1 MRQSHIRLYLRR
13 CYGTKPFL
21 SSGVPNL
28 QLNHFTINIYLSYFK
43 INSNCC
49 NVISC
54 VKKKVIKLLCNIRLV
69 LLAIYH
75 IKSACN
81 IALHTWKCII
91 CEPEQQ
97 TTFSNA
103 YKKRWKSNL
112 TIILCSLKPW
122 QNNYRW
128 LSICWYHLSHYH
140 KKLIWSD
147 NNNNVIGLVVNRT
160 RAAKCLP
167 RVIFSSFSS

>member
-1 MRQSHIRLYLRR
+1 MRQSHIWLYLRR

-54 VKKKVIKLLCNIRLV
+54 LKKAVPKLLCNIRLAV
-69 LLAIYH
+69 LAIYN
-75 IKSACN
+75 IKFECN
-81 IALHTWKCII
+81 IALRTWKCII
-91 CEPEQQ
+91 CKPEKQ

-103 YKKRWKSNL
+103 YKKKGEKVTSISYWSKQ
-112 TIILCSLKPW
+112 SLK
-122 QNNYRW
+122 
-128 LSICWYHLSHYH
+128 
-140 KKLIWSD
+140 
-147 NNNNVIGLVVNRT
+147 NVFFKT
-160 RAAKCLP
+160 PAK
-167 RVIFSSFSS
+167 